1 MRPTNF
7 VDLRSSISQLNDSP
21 FLAMP
26 CLFIMSKQMHAATL
40 PRYFKTQ
47 LFNGHPVVNLLVLH
61 PSPTATACYPALDL
75 CNILHG
81 DQVSKPSCIQFSQLL
96 YRNFVDSKYIY
107 SDILVK
113 NMRNYVTMQYD
124 FSFS

>member
-7 VDLRSSISQLNDSP
+7 VDLRPSISQLNDSP

-26 CLFIMSKQMHAATL
+26 CLFIMPKQMHAATL

-47 LFNGHPVVNLLVLH
+47 LFNAHAALNLLVLH

-81 DQVSKPSCIQFSQLL
+81 DQVSKPSCIQFSQLIDHNL
-96 YRNFVDSKYIY
+96 VDSKYIY
-107 SDILVK
+107 SDILAK
-113 NMRNYVTMQYD
+113 KHA
-124 FSFS
+124 